1 MFFYSQQ
8 LGRNSEAFFWVGL
21 ILITEGDARAGK
33 RARLLVDESE
43 EDDEM
48 EDALTIQDEST
59 FEDLCGDASFPR
71 EESAGSETESGSWG
85 LLDGHMLARIFHFLR
100 SDIKSLTIASSTC
113 IQWRAAARFYKDIS
127 RQVDLSSVG
136 PNCTDSAIGII
147 LVSVVCIWQEG
158 NVEFFT

>member
-1 MFFYSQQ
+1 M
-8 LGRNSEAFFWVGL
+8 

-48 EDALTIQDEST
+48 EEDVRTIQDEST
-59 FEDLCGDASFPR
+59 FEDLCGDASFHG

-85 LLDGHMLARIFHFLR
+85 LLDGHMLARVFHFLR
-100 SDIKSLTIASSTC
+100 SDMKSLTISSLTC
-113 IQWRAAARFYKDIS
+113 KHWRAAVRFYKDIS

-136 PNCTDSAIGII
+136 PNCTDSAVWNIVVSII
-147 LVSVVCIWQEG
+147 YFWHEG
-158 NVEFFT
+158 HVDFFYFI